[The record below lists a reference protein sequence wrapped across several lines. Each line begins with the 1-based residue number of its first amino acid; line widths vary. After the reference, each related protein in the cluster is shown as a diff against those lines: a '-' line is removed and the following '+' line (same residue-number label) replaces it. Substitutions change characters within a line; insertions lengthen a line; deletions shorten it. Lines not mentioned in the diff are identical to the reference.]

1 MRLLVFFFFLV
12 ATRLSTIFSQKIL
25 REVIGS
31 SGNSGKTNGLA
42 LQATVGQSSLV
53 SSEKINDY
61 LFLSQGFNKSRFVS
75 KKIDDWEVFL
85 FPNPNNGNFS
95 FSTTLNMEEKIDF
108 SIYDAAGR
116 LIQIGNGYGQE
127 KINVNL
133 QNAVAGIY
141 FMRVSTYYYSITL
154 KIDVIQ

>member
-1 MRLLVFFFFLV
+1 M
-12 ATRLSTIFSQKIL
+12 L

-31 SGNSGKTNGLA
+31 SGNSGKTKGLA

-75 KKIDDWEVFL
+75 KKIDDWEVYV

-108 SIYDAAGR
+108 SI
-116 LIQIGNGYGQE
+116 LCI
-127 KINVNL
+127 
-133 QNAVAGIY
+133 
-141 FMRVSTYYYSITL
+141 
-154 KIDVIQ
+154 

>member
-75 KKIDDWEVFL
+75 KKIDDWEVF
-85 FPNPNNGNFS
+85 
-95 FSTTLNMEEKIDF
+95 
-108 SIYDAAGR
+108 
-116 LIQIGNGYGQE
+116 
-127 KINVNL
+127 
-133 QNAVAGIY
+133 
-141 FMRVSTYYYSITL
+141 
-154 KIDVIQ
+154 